1 MFLFFMKGVVEPY
14 MAFCRRIQF
23 KKPRLDVTKLAR
35 EQQYALRFDGTRDP
49 AAVDDIGGELE
60 GQTGF
65 VVDGFSQGLIPE
77 P

>member
-23 KKPRLDVTKLAR
+23 KKPRIDVMKLAR
-35 EQQYALRFDGTRDP
+35 EQQYAMRFDGTRDP
-49 AAVDDIGGELE
+49 AGDDMEELE